1 MTILIRN
8 SPVHIYKGPLPTYGI
23 NEFNPQTMTRVYSY
37 YCIYFT
43 TQEDASVSVY
53 KSHKRN
59 MIKHPQEKCSV
70 NFCAKSKETYYWLK
84 YTKVKMLTLV
94 LKPNIYFSRGKK
106 TNQEIWMS

>member
-8 SPVHIYKGPLPTYGI
+8 SPAHIYKGPIPTYGI
-23 NEFNPQTMTRVYSY
+23 NEFNPQAMTRVYSY
-37 YCIYFT
+37 YSIYFK

-84 YTKVKMLTLV
+84 YTKLKMLTLV

-106 TNQEIWMS
+106 TNQVIWMS

>member
-8 SPVHIYKGPLPTYGI
+8 SPAHIYKGPLPTYGI

-43 TQEDASVSVY
+43 AQEDASVSVY

-70 NFCAKSKETYYWLK
+70 NFCAKSKETDYWLK
-84 YTKVKMLTLV
+84 
-94 LKPNIYFSRGKK
+94 
-106 TNQEIWMS
+106 

>member
-8 SPVHIYKGPLPTYGI
+8 SPVHIYKGPLLTYEI

-43 TQEDASVSVY
+43 TQNDARVSVY
-53 KSHKRN
+53 KSQKRN
-59 MIKHPQEKCSV
+59 MIKHPQEKCSG
-70 NFCAKSKETYYWLK
+70 NFYAKSKETYYWLK

-106 TNQEIWMS
+106 TNQVIWIS

>member
-8 SPVHIYKGPLPTYGI
+8 SPAHIYKGPLSTYGI
-23 NEFNPQTMTRVYSY
+23 NEFNPQTMSRVYSY

-43 TQEDASVSVY
+43 TQKDARVSVY

-59 MIKHPQEKCSV
+59 MIKHRQEKWSV
-70 NFCAKSKETYYWLK
+70 NLCAEIKETYYWLK

-106 TNQEIWMS
+106 TNQVI

>member
-8 SPVHIYKGPLPTYGI
+8 SPVHIYKGTLPTYGI

-43 TQEDASVSVY
+43 TQKDARVSVY

-84 YTKVKMLTLV
+84 YTKVKTLTLV

-106 TNQEIWMS
+106 TNQVIWMS